1 MRLALGIDA
10 VEVARVARVLAR
22 HPRRFGAKHFTATEW
37 RDAGGDA
44 ARIAARW
51 AAKEAAVKALGT
63 GFGPVGWREV
73 EVVCGPRGA
82 PSLHLHGAAR
92 DRAAALGLT
101 HWTLSLTHT
110 AELAVAV
117 VAGAGEASSLD
128 ERSGT
133 DASSGADKASAT
145 GAIRRPD
152 ARWDRPG
159 RPGVGTRFDFM

>member
-1 MRLALGIDA
+1 M
-10 VEVARVARVLAR
+10 ARVLAR
-22 HPRRFGAKHFTATEW
+22 HPRRFGAKHFTAAEW
-37 RDAGGDA
+37 RDARGDA

-82 PSLHLHGAAR
+82 PQLRLHGAAR

-117 VAGAGEASSLD
+117 VAGAGESAGAD
-128 ERSGT
+128 ETSGA
-133 DASSGADKASAT
+133 DESSGAGETSGT
-145 GAIRRPD
+145 GAITRPD
-152 ARWDRPG
+152 ARLDRPAD
-159 RPGVGTRFDFM
+159 PGEGIIFDFM